1 MVQKT
6 GVNNNVYP
14 RSRAHFDSLLIIC
27 KLKRLPGCVW
37 CYGCEGVGSFAKKL
51 ISTKGF

>member
-14 RSRAHFDSLLIIC
+14 RSRAHFDSLLIIY
-27 KLKRLPGCVW
+27 KLKRLPDVC
-37 CYGCEGVGSFAKKL
+37 GVMDVKL
-51 ISTKGF
+51 